1 MVDRQKRSLHLERE
15 TWRLE
20 AKTTIII
27 LLVLILFGLLSWL
40 CVTQASK
47 VSTARYRIWEGEMEK
62 ARLQRENA
70 KLLGEV
76 MEMADVSRLQSVA
89 LGLGY
94 VPAVGVRY
102 LDVPGYSSAR
112 TELRR
117 SDSVSRDEVA
127 VVPRLEENAPVP
139 LPQEEPEEPKG
150 ESLGVSRLWDKV
162 ISQFEDW
169 VGK

>member
-1 MVDRQKRSLHLERE
+1 MVGRQKRSLHLERE

-102 LDVPGYSSAR
+102 LDVPGYSS
-112 TELRR
+112 
-117 SDSVSRDEVA
+117 DSVSRDEVA

-139 LPQEEPEEPKG
+139 QEEPKG